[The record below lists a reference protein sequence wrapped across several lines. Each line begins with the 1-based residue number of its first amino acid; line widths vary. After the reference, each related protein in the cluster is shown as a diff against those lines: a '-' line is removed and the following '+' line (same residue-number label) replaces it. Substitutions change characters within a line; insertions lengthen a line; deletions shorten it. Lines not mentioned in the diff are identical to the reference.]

1 MYIEA
6 YCLMKISSKRQIF
19 HWYQQNLWLLCDSRW
34 IMMDSDNVNVK
45 SFDKTTSSSL
55 QHVFP

>member
-19 HWYQQNLWLLCDSRW
+19 RWYQQNLWLLCDSRW